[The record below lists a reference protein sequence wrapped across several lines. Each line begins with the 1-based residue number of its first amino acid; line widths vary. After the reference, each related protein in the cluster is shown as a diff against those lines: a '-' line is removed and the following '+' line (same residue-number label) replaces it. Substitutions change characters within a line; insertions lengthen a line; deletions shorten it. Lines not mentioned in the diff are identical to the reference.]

1 LPSLVKTRVLVVD
14 DEHPLA
20 DLLCTILNLAGF
32 EVKVAYNGLDAI
44 ATARSFVPD
53 FVITDFSMPPGINGM
68 EAAEQIKRML
78 PGCRIL
84 LLSGQH
90 LEGEFIRY
98 ESRGYKFRLLTKPV
112 HPEELLRIIREDDVA
127 KSVENPP
134 CVLNVDDV
142 EEHRYSISRLFSRA
156 GFKVIEA
163 GTGRDAIRKAKEAKP
178 DLILMD
184 VNLPDM
190 NGFTACSQ
198 IRSDP
203 ETSVHHHRAH
213 HRVLNRRQRSNAL
226 RASGRRWIPA
236 LPDYART
243 AGTPRARVAATAI
256 SAKEE
261 RVIHCGGGC
270 DPVPAVESGMLTV
283 GGSAP
288 GFA

>member
-1 LPSLVKTRVLVVD
+1 VD
-14 DEHPLA
+14 DERPLA
-20 DLLCTILNLAGF
+20 DLLGTILNLSGF
-32 EVKVAYNGLDAI
+32 EVKTAYNGVDAI
-44 ATARSFVPD
+44 AIARGFVPD
-53 FVITDFSMPPGINGM
+53 FVISDFSMPPGINGM

-112 HPEELLRIIREDDVA
+112 HPQELLRIIREDDVA
-127 KSVENPP
+127 EMIENPP

-142 EEHRYSISRLFSRA
+142 EAHRYSISRLFSRA

-163 GTGRDAIRKAKEAKP
+163 ASGGDAIRKAKEEKP

-203 ETSVHHHRAH
+203 ENSFTTIVHITASSKGEEGARLSAQAGADGFLPYPITPAQLV
-213 HRVLNRRQRSNAL
+213 HRVRELLQL
-226 RASGRRWIPA
+226 RY
-236 LPDYART
+236 LQKK
-243 AGTPRARVAATAI
+243 
-256 SAKEE
+256 SA
-261 RVIHCGGGC
+261 
-270 DPVPAVESGMLTV
+270 
-283 GGSAP
+283 
-288 GFA
+288 